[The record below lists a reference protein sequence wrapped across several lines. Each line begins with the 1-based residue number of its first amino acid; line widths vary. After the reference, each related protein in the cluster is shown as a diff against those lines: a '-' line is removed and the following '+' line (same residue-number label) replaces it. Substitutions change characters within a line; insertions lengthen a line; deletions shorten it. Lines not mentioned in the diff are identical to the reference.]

1 LIQKIFGFNFIKMGK
16 VILEFDSSEEQEE
29 IQNALDGYKWKLAM
43 WDLDQELRKTT
54 KYGTTIIKEDIN
66 ETADVVEIAVAD
78 KIRDTIRE
86 VLEKYNLKLD

>member
-1 LIQKIFGFNFIKMGK
+1 
-16 VILEFDSSEEQEE
+16 
-29 IQNALDGYKWKLAM
+29 M

-66 ETADVVEIAVAD
+66 ETADGVEIAVAD